1 MKGRCVGNRAI
12 PAGERIRDRVTLDV
26 IGFDHARRAG
36 FLRFLLGKVAAT
48 FGVAIDFRRLQSERL
63 SNANVS

>member
-36 FLRFLLGKVAAT
+36 FLRFFLGKVAAT

-63 SNANVS
+63 PNANVS